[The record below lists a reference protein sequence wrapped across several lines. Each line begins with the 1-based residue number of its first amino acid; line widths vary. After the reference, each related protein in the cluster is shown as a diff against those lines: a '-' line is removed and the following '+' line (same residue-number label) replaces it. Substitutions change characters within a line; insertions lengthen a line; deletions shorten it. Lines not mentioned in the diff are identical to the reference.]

1 MRRSFEQKAL
11 SPSNAWEGVV
21 SRAYTASML
30 EAGRDPVKELQTR
43 QAKANAEA
51 AQPQPQ
57 RRHADGFYHNR

>member
-1 MRRSFEQKAL
+1 MKRSFEQKAM

-21 SRAYTASML
+21 SRAYNASML
-30 EAGRDPVKELQTR
+30 AAGRDPIRELQAR

-57 RRHADGFYHNR
+57 RRHAAAFYHNR